1 MADIYPIR
9 PFTEND
15 RPAVAAMGVE
25 VIDYWDQHAALHLV
39 AGDPA
44 VGHLQAVDRG
54 TTPSRRPGSI
64 EMRLTVAPGHRRRGI
79 GGQLYERVLAFAE
92 ERHAVSIRASYFER
106 SPEEPALFF
115 LRQRGFVEMQRYQP
129 SRLDVSTC
137 DLSRFQGLEERL
149 VAEGVR
155 FFTYDD
161 VPDTDA
167 NRHRLYILDQEARSD
182 LPYGADPEPSEP
194 EPSEESWVAKLQ
206 KEEFSTVQL
215 AEGDPHWVGLSTSG
229 VSWGFTGVVP
239 AYRRRGIATALKVRA
254 IRSAKER
261 GVQMLQTENRA
272 NNVGML
278 AINRKLGYEFGPPEV
293 ECIKRLR

>member
-1 MADIYPIR
+1 MYAIR
-9 PFTEND
+9 PFTEKD
-15 RPAVAAMGVE
+15 RSAVEAMRIE
-25 VIDYWDQHAALHLV
+25 IIDYWDQHVALHLV

-64 EMRLTVAPGHRRRGI
+64 EMRLTVAPDHRRRGI
-79 GGQLYERVLAFAE
+79 GSRLYERALAFAE
-92 ERHAVSIRASYFER
+92 ERQADSIRASYFER
-106 SPEEPALFF
+106 SPEEPAMFF
-115 LRQRGFVEMQRYQP
+115 LKQRGFVELQRYQP

-137 DLSRFQGLEERL
+137 DLSPFQGLEQQL

-155 FFTYDD
+155 FFPYAD
-161 VPDTDA
+161 VPDTGE
-167 NRHRLYILDQEARSD
+167 NRHKLHALDQEARSN
-182 LPYGADPEPSEP
+182 LPYEGDPEPSAP
-194 EPSEESWVAKLQ
+194 EPFEGSWVATLQ
-206 KEEFSTVQL
+206 EEQFPTIQL
-215 AEGDPHWVGLSTSG
+215 AEVDHRWVGISSSG
-229 VSWGFTGVVP
+229 ASWGFTGVVP

-261 GVQMLQTENRA
+261 GVQILETENRV

-278 AINRKLGYEFGPPEV
+278 AINRKLGYQFGPPEV